1 MPRSIRI
8 ADIIGAVAGIACAVL
23 IFFGVASVDPQR
35 GVTDQELQT
44 WWADSGNRDG
54 FILSMYLLLL
64 ACPLFLLFVSRLR
77 LRLRAADA
85 AGWADTA
92 FGFGIVMTAA
102 LGMTAILRGIVPAS
116 MRFGDEPLP
125 GVDTLRFATYLAYA
139 SWDVVILFAGALVA
153 IVSVLALVTRALPRW
168 LGILGVVVAI
178 GCAGMLAVQSAS
190 FSLPLVIIWVIASCV
205 HLLRTPAGAPVAEP
219 SRQPEMARAQA

>member
-1 MPRSIRI
+1 MSRSVRI
-8 ADIIGAVAGIACAVL
+8 ADVIGAVAGIAAAVL
-23 IFFGVASVDPQR
+23 IFFGVASVDPQL

-54 FILSMYLLLL
+54 FIFSMYMLLV

-77 LRLRAADA
+77 LRLRAADT

-102 LGMTAILRGIVPAS
+102 MGMTSLLRGIIPAA

-125 GVDTLRFATYLAYA
+125 GVDTLRFATSLAYA
-139 SWDVVILFAGALVA
+139 SWDVVILFAGVLVA
-153 IVSVLALVTRALPRW
+153 IVSILALVTRALPRW
-168 LGILGVVVAI
+168 LGVLGLIVCI
-178 GCAGMLAVQSAS
+178 GCAGTLAVQSAA
-190 FSLPLVIIWVIASCV
+190 FSLPLVNIWVVASCV
-205 HLLRTPAGAPVAEP
+205 HLLRTPAEVAIVE
-219 SRQPEMARAQA
+219 SARTPEIASVRA